1 MEGRI
6 KYLEGENERL
16 KQMSW
21 NNNEL
26 VVDNRVRELE

>member
-1 MEGRI
+1 
-6 KYLEGENERL
+6 
-16 KQMSW
+16 MSW